1 VSAIRRVSLRRPVA
15 GPGDARAEAAVS
27 PRGAGAST
35 DAAALAGAPGL
46 VARMRAVAPAL
57 ALSALALC
65 APALGVAR
73 DVVVP
78 VEKDAPVA
86 LAARDK
92 DSAKLHELL
101 DAKPHADVN
110 ARTADGTSALHWAV
124 YHNDLDL
131 VTRLLAA
138 GADVNA
144 RNDYGAT
151 PLSEAAVVGNV
162 QVLKKLLN
170 AGADVESANG
180 DGQTAL
186 MIISRTSNVDAA
198 KLLISEQWRGQT
210 PLMWAAA
217 ENQPA
222 MVKLL
227 VEHGANVNARS
238 NVNNYE
244 RQVTAEPR
252 MQARPSGGFTP
263 LLYAARKGCLQC
275 AEILLK
281 AGADKDLT
289 DPDNVSPLLLATL
302 NFNFDIAALLVQ
314 KGANVNKWDTWGRSP
329 IYAAVDMNTLPT
341 GGRADRPSLDKTTGL
356 QLIAMLLDAGANPN
370 LQLKL
375 FPPYRSLR
383 DDRGADTLLS
393 IGTTPL
399 IRASKAGDIEAM
411 KLLIAHG
418 ANVDLPTA
426 TGITPLMAA
435 SGNGSANLDTRGRYK
450 TEAQAIEAVE
460 LLVKS
465 GANINARDR
474 SGQTALHGA
483 ASWGWNDLVKSL
495 AANNVDLNAKDA
507 QGRTAADIAK
517 GAASSSGRSVSQ
529 PHPETEALLRQLMS
543 AKNPNPP
550 TASTAAP
557 APQ

>member
-1 VSAIRRVSLRRPVA
+1 MRGAIRPRKTMVRLSAVALAVMLA
-15 GPGDARAEAAVS
+15 GP
-27 PRGAGAST
+27 
-35 DAAALAGAPGL
+35 AL
-46 VARMRAVAPAL
+46 VT
-57 ALSALALC
+57 
-65 APALGVAR
+65 AR

-78 VEKDAPVA
+78 VEKNAPVA
-86 LAARDK
+86 LAARENDG
-92 DSAKLHELL
+92 AKVRSLL
-101 DAKPHADVN
+101 DARPRPDVN

-124 YHNDLDL
+124 YHNDVDL
-131 VTRLLAA
+131 VNRLIAA

-144 RNDYGAT
+144 KNDYGST

-162 QVLKKLLN
+162 KVIRKLLES
-170 AGADVESANG
+170 GADVESPNS

-186 MIISRTSNVDAA
+186 MIIARTSNVEAA
-198 KLLISEQWRGQT
+198 KLLIGKHANVNAVEQWRGQT

-217 ENQPA
+217 EKQPA

-227 VEHGANVNARS
+227 AGHGADVNARS
-238 NVNNYE
+238 HVNVWE

-281 AGADKDLT
+281 AGADKDLP
-289 DPDNVSPLLLATL
+289 DPDNVTPVLLATL
-302 NFNFDIAALLVQ
+302 NFNFDVAALLVQ

-329 IYAAVDMNTLPT
+329 LYAAVDMNTLPT
-341 GGRADRPSLDKTTGL
+341 GGRADRPSLDKTTAL
-356 QLIAMLLDAGANPN
+356 KLIAMLLDAGANPN

-383 DDRGADTLLS
+383 DDRGADTMLS
-393 IGTTPL
+393 VGTTPL
-399 IRASKAGDIEAM
+399 VRAAKAGDIAAM

-426 TGITPLMAA
+426 RGITPLMAA
-435 SGNGSANLDTRGRYK
+435 AGNGSAGLDTRGRYK
-450 TEAQAIEAVE
+450 TEAQAIAAVE
-460 LLVKS
+460 LLVQS
-465 GANINARDR
+465 GANINARDLN
-474 SGQTALHGA
+474 GQTALHGA
-483 ASWGWNDLVKSL
+483 ASWGWNGLVKSL
-495 AANNVDLNAKDA
+495 VANNVDLLAKDS

-517 GAASSSGRSVSQ
+517 GAATSSGRATAQ
-529 PHPETEALLRQLMS
+529 AHPETEALLRQLM
-543 AKNPNPP
+543 AGKNPP

-557 APQ
+557 APAQ